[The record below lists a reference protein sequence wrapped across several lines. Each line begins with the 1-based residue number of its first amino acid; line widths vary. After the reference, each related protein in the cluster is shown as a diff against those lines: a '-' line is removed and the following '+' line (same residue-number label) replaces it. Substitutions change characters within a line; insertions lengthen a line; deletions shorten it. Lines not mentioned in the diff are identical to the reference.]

1 MQRFIKKVFLMLVI
15 GIGSVSLAQREVVE
29 EKSLSS
35 GLSTQAL
42 YESDPCGYRV
52 VWINWDSSFR
62 ASDLKLGDRVTAIN
76 GKNIECPAP
85 ESQTVS
91 AQERTQQIQK
101 FVQFGLGSLNEH
113 SVWQQAGLQE
123 GSSLVLS
130 VLRQVND
137 GNVSLEIRGTV
148 RNKRNYFAA
157 DGTSMMS
164 LNGPIG
170 RERDGLNRPWSLW
183 YEDFQ
188 KFLYRPLLDGWA
200 NRMDSR
206 RLLTELLEDQPRI
219 DLLLKKYPG
228 AFAQSV
234 KTDFERAREVL
245 EGEVFKLAPSD
256 LEYRRLGEQRAEQ
269 VKVASKTAW
278 AAIKASLESQ
288 TIPAFP
294 SANPLEQR
302 AKVVGKVVAL
312 PTIKQRDW
320 LNEAGR
326 CYLHSGNATEGH
338 YFIDCQQPAMN
349 RMFEAQYRYQRSVKP
364 KLEESYTMIAKILDE
379 PRMLLIDG
387 RVSFGLML
395 EPLGVMIGED
405 VFVDLRIVKNN
416 VSPFAD
422 EEALKSSN
430 LALPAD
436 NASPRQVIQTMIEA
450 IKWGDEKLW
459 RTLFA
464 ESEVWIENGRIG
476 YSPQRSTNGMS
487 ENWIRSRRLI
497 LESVFDVR
505 VAFVSAVQVLVTP
518 EMIKSAPKVEQVRV
532 DIRHVGL
539 FDGAYRSFVNISVHP
554 VWVLQRINNGAWRIV
569 SNQEL

>member
-1 MQRFIKKVFLMLVI
+1 MQQLIKKAVLMLVI
-15 GIGSVSLAQREVVE
+15 GVGSLGLAQREVVE
-29 EKSLSS
+29 ENSLSS

-42 YESDPCGYRV
+42 FESEPCGYRIT
-52 VWINWDSSFR
+52 WINWDSSFR
-62 ASDLKLGDRVTAIN
+62 ASDLKLGDRVIAIN
-76 GKNIECPAP
+76 GKKIECPAA
-85 ESQTVS
+85 ESATVS

-113 SVWQQAGLQE
+113 TVWQQSGLQE
-123 GSSLVLS
+123 GSSLTLS
-130 VLRQVND
+130 VLRQAAD
-137 GNVSLEIRGTV
+137 GNIALEIRGTV
-148 RNKRNYFAA
+148 RNDRLYFAA
-157 DGTSMMS
+157 DGSPMVA
-164 LNGPIG
+164 LPGPVG
-170 RERDGLNRPWSLW
+170 RERDGLNQPWSIW

-188 KFLYRPLLDGWA
+188 RFLYRPLLDGWA

-206 RLLTELLEDQPRI
+206 RLLSELLKDQPRI
-219 DLLLKKYPG
+219 DLLTKKYPG

-234 KTDFERAREVL
+234 KADFERARVVL
-245 EGEVFKLAPSD
+245 EGEVFKIAPSD
-256 LEYRRLGEQRAEQ
+256 LEYRRLGEQRAAQ
-269 VKVASKTAW
+269 VKTASKTAW
-278 AAIKASLESQ
+278 AAMQKSLESQ

-312 PTIKQRDW
+312 PAIKPRDW

-326 CYLHSGNATEGH
+326 CYLHSGDSSEGH

-364 KLEESYTMIAKILDE
+364 KLEESYTMIGKILDE

-387 RVSFGLML
+387 RASFGLML

-405 VFVDLRIVKNN
+405 VFVDLRNVKNN
-416 VSPFAD
+416 ISPFTD
-422 EEALKSSN
+422 EDALKSSN

-450 IKWGDEKLW
+450 VKWGDEKLW
-459 RTLFA
+459 RSLFA

-476 YSPQRSTNGMS
+476 YSPQRSTNSMS
-487 ENWIRSRRLI
+487 EDWIRSRRLI

-505 VAFVSAVQVLVTP
+505 IAFVSAVQVLVTP
-518 EMIKSAPKVEQVRV
+518 EMIRSAPRVEQVRV
-532 DIRHVGL
+532 EIRHVGL
-539 FDGAYRSFVNISVHP
+539 FEGVYRSFVSINVHP
-554 VWVLQRINNGAWRIV
+554 VWVLQRVNNGAWRII
-569 SNQEL
+569 SSQGL

>member
-1 MQRFIKKVFLMLVI
+1 MQRLLKNAVLLFTL
-15 GIGSVSLAQREVVE
+15 GIGSVGLAQREVVE
-29 EKSLSS
+29 ENSLSS

-42 YESDPCGYRV
+42 YENEPCGYRI

-62 ASDLKLGDRVTAIN
+62 ASDLKLGDRVIAIN
-76 GKNIECPAP
+76 GKKIECPAA
-85 ESQTVS
+85 ESQTIS
-91 AQERTQQIQK
+91 ASERTQQIQK

-113 SVWQQAGLQE
+113 SVWQQAGLKE
-123 GSSLVLS
+123 GSSLVLN
-130 VLRQVND
+130 VLRQATD
-137 GNVSLEIRGTV
+137 GDEKLEIRGTV
-148 RNKRNYFAA
+148 RNERIYFAA
-157 DGTSMMS
+157 DGTPLMS

-170 RERDGLNRPWSLW
+170 RERDGLDQPWSLW

-206 RLLTELLEDQPRI
+206 RLLTELIKDQARI
-219 DLLLKKYPG
+219 DLLMKKYPG

-234 KTDFERAREVL
+234 KADFERAKVVL
-245 EGEVFKLAPSD
+245 EGEVFQIVPSD

-269 VKVASKTAW
+269 VRAASKKAW
-278 AAIKASLESQ
+278 AAMKASLESQ
-288 TIPAFP
+288 TIAAFP
-294 SANPLEQR
+294 SVNPLEQR

-312 PTIKQRDW
+312 PAIKQRDW

-326 CYLHSGNATEGH
+326 CYLHSGDASDGH
-338 YFIDCQQPAMN
+338 YFIDCQQPAMS

-364 KLEESYTMIAKILDE
+364 KLEESYTMIANILDE

-387 RVSFGLML
+387 QASFGLML
-395 EPLGVMIGED
+395 EPLGVMIGDD
-405 VFVDLRIVKNN
+405 VFVDLRVVKNN
-416 VSPFAD
+416 ISPFAD
-422 EEALKSSN
+422 EDALKSSN
-430 LALPAD
+430 LALPLAS
-436 NASPRQVIQTMIEA
+436 ASPRQVIQTMIEA

-459 RTLFA
+459 RSLFA

-487 ENWIRSRRLI
+487 ENWIRSRRSI

-532 DIRHVGL
+532 EVRHVGL
-539 FDGAYRSFVNISVHP
+539 FEGVYRSFVNINVHP

-569 SNQEL
+569 SDQEL